1 MKQPNNEYAPS
12 QGCGIFF
19 LMILTMIILLSIPVV
34 MFINAAFFEKQIL
47 LSSDSP
53 DDDTYHIEISIKG
66 HSNEILIEE
75 VTTSSKLSSFIETEL
90 LVDVASENIVIEWL
104 SDTAAQIIVTGRD
117 GAQNYFYFNTNAE
130 KEKIKKV
137 SK

>member
-1 MKQPNNEYAPS
+1 
-12 QGCGIFF
+12 
-19 LMILTMIILLSIPVV
+19 MIILLSIPVV

-53 DDDTYHIEISIKG
+53 DDTYHIEISIKG

>member
-1 MKQPNNEYAPS
+1 MKQPNNEYAPN

-53 DDDTYHIEISIKG
+53 DDTYHIEISIKG

-90 LVDVASENIVIEWL
+90 LVDVASENIEIEWL
-104 SDTAAQIIVTGRD
+104 RDTAAQIIVTGRD
-117 GAQNYFYFNTNAE
+117 GAQNYFYFNANAE
-130 KEKIKKV
+130 KENIKKV